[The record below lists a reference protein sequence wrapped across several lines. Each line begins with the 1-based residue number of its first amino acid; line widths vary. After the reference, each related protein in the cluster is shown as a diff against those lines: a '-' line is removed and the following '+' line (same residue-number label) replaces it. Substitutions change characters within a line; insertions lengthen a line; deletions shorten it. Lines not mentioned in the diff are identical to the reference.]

1 MLGWRMGA
9 RVVVFGCCPHVAQH
23 RRLQEYASLSGH
35 ERPGWCYPTGR
46 CAYLPS
52 VTCYRQSIKP
62 PPPPPP
68 PLPLSLSHSLTL
80 SFSRNPI
87 QGRKKRKRTSG
98 RGASVYKLV
107 FCYKVSIHVQF
118 FDTLDSGGCA
128 PFLLRILLP
137 HKILCLHVS

>member
-23 RRLQEYASLSGH
+23 RRLQEYASLS
-35 ERPGWCYPTGR
+35 P
-46 CAYLPS
+46 
-52 VTCYRQSIKP
+52 
-62 PPPPPP
+62 
-68 PLPLSLSHSLTL
+68 SLSHSLTHSL
-80 SFSRNPI
+80 SRNPI
-87 QGRKKRKRTSG
+87 HGRKKRTRTSG

-118 FDTLDSGGCA
+118 FDALDSGGCA

-137 HKILCLHVS
+137 HKILCLHVSLMFMLHVMLGIGFKAGFLCPPPHTHTHRDIPCSVQP